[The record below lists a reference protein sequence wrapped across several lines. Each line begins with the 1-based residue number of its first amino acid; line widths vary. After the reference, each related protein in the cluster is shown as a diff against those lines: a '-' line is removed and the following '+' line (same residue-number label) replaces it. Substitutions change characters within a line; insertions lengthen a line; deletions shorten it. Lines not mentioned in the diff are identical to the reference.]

1 MNRKGRPLTEDKV
14 AIVCPVTFLNQLY
27 LLTFIDNLMPASPLE
42 IRETIGREDVHV
54 QGLMTIESAWKNKC
68 E

>member
-1 MNRKGRPLTEDKV
+1 MNRKGQPLTEDKV

-27 LLTFIDNLMPASPLE
+27 LLTFIDNVMPASPLE
-42 IRETIGREDVHV
+42 IRETIEREDVHV
-54 QGLMTIESAWKNKC
+54 QGLMTIASAWKNKC